1 MSLVSWPAQLPLPE
15 QSGYAIQHVSPIQRT
30 TMVSGRARQRR
41 VYTSVPSNVAV
52 QWFLTEQQARLFEVF
67 FRYAITDGADWFLL
81 PLKTPMFAG
90 DYECRFTGIYEGPT
104 LTAFNKWTVSA
115 TIEIKER
122 QTLSSDEIYDPQGII
137 DSENIDRVINK
148 PSPQLSTYWGYNAQ
162 YVYDSAIIDR
172 AVNSQ
177 SNP

>member
-1 MSLVSWPAQLPLPE
+1 MSLVSWPTQLPLPE
-15 QSGYAIQHVSPIQRT
+15 QSGYAIQHVSPLQRT

-52 QWFLTEQQARLFEVF
+52 QWFLTEQQAQLFEVF

-81 PLKTPMFAG
+81 PLKTPMFTG

-122 QTLSSDEIYDPQGII
+122 QTLDQTWVNAPQYII
-137 DSENIDRVINK
+137 DS
-148 PSPQLSTYWGYNAQ
+148 S
-162 YVYDSAIIDR
+162 IIDI
-172 AVNSQ
+172 AVNQ
-177 SNP
+177 LWPAA

>member
-1 MSLVSWPAQLPLPE
+1 MPLVSWPTQLPLPE
-15 QSGYAIQHVSPIQRT
+15 QSGYAIQHVSPLQRT
-30 TMVSGRARQRR
+30 QMVSGRARQRR

-52 QWFLTEQQARLFEVF
+52 QWFLTEQQAQLFEAF

-81 PLKTPMFAG
+81 PLKTPMFTG

-122 QTLSSDEIYDPQGII
+122 QTLGASWVYASQYLIDSSII
-137 DSENIDRVINK
+137 DVALNDLW
-148 PSPQLSTYWGYNAQ
+148 PTA
-162 YVYDSAIIDR
+162 
-172 AVNSQ
+172 
-177 SNP
+177 

>member
-1 MSLVSWPAQLPLPE
+1 MSLVSWPTQLPLPE
-15 QSGYAIQHVSPIQRT
+15 QSGYAIQHVSPLQRT

-41 VYTSVPSNVAV
+41 IYTSVPSNIAV
-52 QWFLTEQQARLFEVF
+52 QWFLTEQQAQLFETF

-81 PLKTPMFAG
+81 PLKTPMFTG

-122 QTLSSDEIYDPQGII
+122 QTLDSSWVYTPQYVIDSSII
-137 DSENIDRVINK
+137 DI
-148 PSPQLSTYWGYNAQ
+148 
-162 YVYDSAIIDR
+162 
-172 AVNSQ
+172 AVNQ
-177 SNP
+177 LWPAA

>member
-1 MSLVSWPAQLPLPE
+1 MSLVSWPTQLPLPE
-15 QSGYAIQHVSPIQRT
+15 QSGYAIQHVSPLQRT

-52 QWFLTEQQARLFEVF
+52 QWFLTEQQAQLFEAF

-81 PLKTPMFAG
+81 PLKTPMFTG
-90 DYECRFTGIYEGPT
+90 DYECRFTGIYEGPV

-122 QTLSSDEIYDPQGII
+122 QTLDALWLQTPQYIVDQSII
-137 DSENIDRVINK
+137 DI
-148 PSPQLSTYWGYNAQ
+148 
-162 YVYDSAIIDR
+162 
-172 AVNSQ
+172 AVNQ
-177 SNP
+177 LWPAA

>member
-1 MSLVSWPAQLPLPE
+1 MSLVSWPTQLPLPE
-15 QSGYAIQHVSPIQRT
+15 QSGYAIQHVSPLQRT

-52 QWFLTEQQARLFEVF
+52 QWFLTEQQAQLFEAF

-81 PLKTPMFAG
+81 PLKTPMFTG

-104 LTAFNKWTVSA
+104 LTAFDKWTVSA

-122 QTLSSDEIYDPQGII
+122 QTWNAGLAYVPQYVIDSSII
-137 DSENIDRVINK
+137 DI
-148 PSPQLSTYWGYNAQ
+148 
-162 YVYDSAIIDR
+162 
-172 AVNSQ
+172 AVNQ
-177 SNP
+177 LWPAA

>member
-1 MSLVSWPAQLPLPE
+1 MTLAVWPEQLPLPE
-15 QSGYAIQHVSPIQRT
+15 QSGYAIQHVSPLQRT
-30 TMVSGRARQRR
+30 EMVSGRARQRR

-52 QWFLTEQQARLFEVF
+52 QWFLTEQQAQLFEVF

-81 PLKTPMFAG
+81 PLKSPMFTG

-122 QTLSSDEIYDPQGII
+122 QTLNAGFTYVPQYIFDSSII
-137 DSENIDRVINK
+137 DV
-148 PSPQLSTYWGYNAQ
+148 
-162 YVYDSAIIDR
+162 
-172 AVNSQ
+172 AVNQ
-177 SNP
+177 LWPAAQMALQ